1 MDQAADSEAAAALA
15 VFTAPEASRYRFA
28 SNCLGQFHGYRYTA
42 PDLCGSQSGRFISY
56 SEVMADSAASNQI
69 PGFISNPRYGLP
81 AVANLRKTA
90 FDGKSLSGF

>member
-1 MDQAADSEAAAALA
+1 MATAKRLQTFVARNPGDS
-15 VFTAPEASRYRFA
+15 FPT
-28 SNCLGQFHGYRYTA
+28 QK
-42 PDLCGSQSGRFISY
+42 
-56 SEVMADSAASNQI
+56 VMADSAASNQI